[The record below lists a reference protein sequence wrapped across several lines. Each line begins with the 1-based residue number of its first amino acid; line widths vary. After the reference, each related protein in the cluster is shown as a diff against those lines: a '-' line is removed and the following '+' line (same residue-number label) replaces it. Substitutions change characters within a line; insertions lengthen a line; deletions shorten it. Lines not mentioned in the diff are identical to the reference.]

1 MNIHNI
7 ITVCMQHDIL
17 SFIHDSLHQC
27 CVDASKQIL
36 RMYDVMYIAN
46 AVSFWGAEGFLYG
59 FMFVYMYVCMYNYI
73 YLSRWR
79 RHVVRSLT

>member
-36 RMYDVMYIAN
+36 RMYDVMYIMQS
-46 AVSFWGAEGFLYG
+46 VFGAPKAPLY
-59 FMFVYMYVCMYNYI
+59 C
-73 YLSRWR
+73 LQK
-79 RHVVRSLT
+79 